1 MRIENLKYE
10 KGEASTEIIEVS
22 PIIKSESTHSD
33 NISILNSVSADYS
46 KGEPFLS
53 TKIMFILSG
62 GSKREKDYF
71 KPLKEDDL
79 VRSIKI
85 AFRSKEGQGLKP
97 YELKSLAEE
106 FIEKKQFVTE
116 DNKSFRIEEED
127 IIYLLQDV
135 DEFSDELKLYLT
147 KNEQQAKYKWIISNP
162 SFEIW
167 LYYHY
172 SDSTEPLSKGMK
184 MTARDR
190 SNWLKEQ
197 LNTIVVG
204 GVKTTKALYTVESA
218 IANSRKNYREENSFP
233 NLYSTQMHIIGE
245 SILSIME
252 TEFPDMK
259 NRQAEK
265 IAFYKN
271 RLKRDDNQKYGK
283 Q

>member
-10 KGEASTEIIEVS
+10 KGEPSVEIIEVS
-22 PIIKSESTHSD
+22 PIVESESTHSD
-33 NISILNSVSADYS
+33 NISRFNSVPADYS
-46 KGEPFLS
+46 KGEPFRS

-71 KPLKEDDL
+71 KPLKMDDL

-85 AFRSKEGQGLKP
+85 AFRSKDGQGLKP
-97 YELKSLAEE
+97 YELKSLAED
-106 FIEKKQFVTE
+106 FIERKQFVTE
-116 DNKSFRIEEED
+116 DNQSFRIEEED

-135 DEFSDELKLYLT
+135 DEFSDELKLYLA
-147 KNEQQAKYKWIISNP
+147 KNEQQTKYKWIISNP

-172 SDSTEPLSKGMK
+172 SDSTEPLSKGIN

-218 IANSRKNYREENSFP
+218 IANSRKNYSEENSFP

-271 RLKRDDNQKYGK
+271 CLKRSYNKEYGK